1 MIDMS
6 RMTAQEIAWI
16 NAYHEWVYTEVS
28 PLLSE
33 QEAQFLKEKCRAL

>member
-16 NAYHEWVYTEVS
+16 NAYHKWVYAQTAPALTAE
-28 PLLSE
+28 
-33 QEAQFLKEKCRAL
+33 EAEWLKEKCKEI

>member
-16 NAYHEWVYTEVS
+16 NAYHAWVYAQTA
-28 PLLSE
+28 PMLTE
-33 QEAQFLKEKCRAL
+33 QEAAWLQEKCKAL